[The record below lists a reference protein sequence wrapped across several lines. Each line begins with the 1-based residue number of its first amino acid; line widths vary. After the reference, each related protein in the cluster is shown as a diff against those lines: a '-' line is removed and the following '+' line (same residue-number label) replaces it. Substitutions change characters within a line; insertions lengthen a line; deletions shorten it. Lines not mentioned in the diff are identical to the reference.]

1 MNKKTL
7 LIDADTIMFLV
18 GWGVKNLSLE
28 DPDSYGIVVKET
40 DAFIHKMMQATSVT
54 DYLGFLG
61 DNQPTFRNA
70 LYPEYKDK
78 RGTVMPEWF
87 VWRDVIKQRLITYWK
102 FEVVHGIEAEDAVSM
117 LVWEYRSLSQDYT
130 IAHVDKDL
138 DQLAGEHYNYQK
150 DVLSTIT
157 VNTAYDNL
165 FRQVLTGDTTDNIKG
180 LPKVGKVGAT
190 KLITGTQ
197 NYSEVI
203 TATILAYIEKLGEEQ
218 GIEEFYKN
226 YRLVKLLEA
235 PLPGFDLKQ
244 SPNPYPLEP
253 FVQTIHTTKKEQQ
266 DAKADQ
272 IADLFNTAINNI
284 KN

>member
-102 FEVVHGIEAEDAVSM
+102 FEVLHGIEAEDAVSM

-138 DQLAGEHYNYQK
+138 GQLAGEHYNYQK

-190 KLITGTQ
+190 KLFRS
-197 NYSEVI
+197 NYCY
-203 TATILAYIEKLGEEQ
+203 YI
-218 GIEEFYKN
+218 
-226 YRLVKLLEA
+226 
-235 PLPGFDLKQ
+235 
-244 SPNPYPLEP
+244 S
-253 FVQTIHTTKKEQQ
+253 IHRKIRGRTRY
-266 DAKADQ
+266 
-272 IADLFNTAINNI
+272 
-284 KN
+284 